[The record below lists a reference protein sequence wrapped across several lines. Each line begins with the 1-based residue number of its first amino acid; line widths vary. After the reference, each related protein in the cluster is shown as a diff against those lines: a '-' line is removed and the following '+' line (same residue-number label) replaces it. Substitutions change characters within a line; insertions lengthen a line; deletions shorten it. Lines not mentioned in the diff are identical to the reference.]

1 MIVMNKFIL
10 LFGALFLCIGVV
22 IGQSKHKST
31 GAEISSPE
39 TDFDFGVIKEANG
52 KVSHVFTIKNTGT
65 APLVIAKVQP
75 SCGCANPEYS
85 KEPVAPGKDTKIKIT
100 FDPAG
105 RPGPFTKTIAI
116 YSNGRDGAF
125 ILRIKGKVE

>member
-1 MIVMNKFIL
+1 MIVMKKL
-10 LFGALFLCIGVV
+10 VLFFSALFLCIGVAV
-22 IGQSKHKST
+22 AQSKNKPV
-31 GAEISSPE
+31 GAEISAAA

-52 KVSHVFTIKNTGT
+52 KVSHVFTIQNTGSS
-65 APLVIAKVQP
+65 PLVIAKVQP
-75 SCGCANPEYS
+75 SCGCTDPEYS
-85 KEPVAPGKDTKIKIT
+85 KEPVAPGKETKIKIT